1 MHWTFAEIKSTG
13 FSYLLKLSEKKNNV
27 FFCFPPQHVL
37 TLPIEEICKEKKIGA
52 KTTKDLVAKQN
63 EICKLSEKIQADE
76 KLLDIFAKGC
86 LARFVFDNLIIRWVS
101 YGLHIFC

>member
-1 MHWTFAEIKSTG
+1 MHLIFEELKSTKL
-13 FSYLLKLSEKKNNV
+13 SYLLKLSEKNNV
-27 FFCFPPQHVL
+27 FCFPLQHVL

-101 YGLHIFC
+101 YSLHIFC